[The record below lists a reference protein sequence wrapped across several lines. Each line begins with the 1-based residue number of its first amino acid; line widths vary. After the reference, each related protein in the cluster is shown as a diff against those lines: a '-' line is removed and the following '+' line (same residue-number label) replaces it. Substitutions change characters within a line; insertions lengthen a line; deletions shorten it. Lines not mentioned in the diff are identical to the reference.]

1 MVSVANP
8 IPGTGQTVMDGVELV
23 SAFVNTANLEKGT
36 DHLATAGSTRDWLQ
50 TLDLIDQEPLTESQR
65 IRLIEVREALRALIG
80 ARPDEQVDPAALAV
94 LDGAGRTARLTLA
107 FSADGSAA
115 LHPDAT
121 GVDRALGRILT
132 AAYAAMI
139 EGSWHRLKT
148 CHNDECRW
156 AFYDQSKN
164 RSAKWCSMQPC
175 GNRMK
180 ARSYRA
186 RQEAAVE
193 GS

>member
-8 IPGTGQTVMDGVELV
+8 TPGTGQTARAGVELV
-23 SAFVNTANLEKGT
+23 RAFVNTANLEKGT
-36 DHLATAGSTRDWLQ
+36 DLLATTGSTRDWLQ
-50 TLDLIDQEPLTESQR
+50 TLDLVDEEPFTESQR
-65 IRLIEVREALRALIG
+65 LRLIEVREALRVLIG

-107 FSADGSAA
+107 FSGDGSAA
-115 LHPDAT
+115 LQADAT

-148 CHNDECRW
+148 CNNDECRW

-193 GS
+193 GL